1 MFGGHDIN
9 NGGALDSAELAN
21 SIESRYGMRQ
31 EATIDFRDNLV
42 SEGGI
47 SAAER
52 SKGIITLRLM
62 PEDAAAI
69 TMKGGDTNNDQL
81 LEAAEFLDTVSSL
94 RKLDLG
100 TRAPLAGRS

>member
-9 NGGALDSAELAN
+9 NDGALDSAELAN
-21 SIESRYGMRQ
+21 SIENLYAMRQ

-42 SEGGI
+42 SERGI

-52 SKGIITLRLM
+52 SNGIITLRLM

-69 TMKGGDTNNDQL
+69 AMKGGDTNNDQV
-81 LEAAEFLDTVSSL
+81 LEAAESLDTVS
-94 RKLDLG
+94 
-100 TRAPLAGRS
+100 

>member
-9 NGGALDSAELAN
+9 NDGALDSPELAN
-21 SIESRYGMRQ
+21 SIESLYAIRQ

-42 SEGGI
+42 SERGI

-52 SKGIITLRLM
+52 SNGIITLRLM

-69 TMKGGDTNNDQL
+69 AMKGGDTNNDQV
-81 LEAAEFLDTVSSL
+81 LEAAESLDTVS
-94 RKLDLG
+94 
-100 TRAPLAGRS
+100 

>member
-42 SEGGI
+42 SEGGYLC
-47 SAAER
+47 R
-52 SKGIITLRLM
+52 
-62 PEDAAAI
+62 
-69 TMKGGDTNNDQL
+69 
-81 LEAAEFLDTVSSL
+81 
-94 RKLDLG
+94 
-100 TRAPLAGRS
+100 

>member
-9 NGGALDSAELAN
+9 NDGALDSAELAN
-21 SIESRYGMRQ
+21 SIENLYAMRQ

-42 SEGGI
+42 SERGI

-52 SKGIITLRLM
+52 SNGIITLRLM

-69 TMKGGDTNNDQL
+69 AMKGGDTNNDQA
-81 LEAAEFLDTVSSL
+81 LEAAESLDTVS
-94 RKLDLG
+94 
-100 TRAPLAGRS
+100 

>member
-1 MFGGHDIN
+1 
-9 NGGALDSAELAN
+9 
-21 SIESRYGMRQ
+21 
-31 EATIDFRDNLV
+31 
-42 SEGGI
+42 
-47 SAAER
+47 
-52 SKGIITLRLM
+52 M

>member
-42 SEGGI
+42 SEG
-47 SAAER
+47 
-52 SKGIITLRLM
+52 
-62 PEDAAAI
+62 
-69 TMKGGDTNNDQL
+69 
-81 LEAAEFLDTVSSL
+81 VSLPLNARRELSL
-94 RKLDLG
+94 
-100 TRAPLAGRS
+100 